1 MKTKID
7 IARILLEVKCLEF
20 NVTHPHLYASGL
32 RGPIYCDN
40 RLILGA
46 VVERKHIIDAF
57 IAAIKKSNLA
67 FDIVAGVATAGIP
80 YAAWIADALK
90 KPLVYIRPVPKDHGK
105 RNSVEGMSI
114 EGKKVLL
121 VEDLINQGES
131 SAHVCDQV
139 KECGGLV
146 VALFCIVDY
155 VTPRSRELFA
165 ERNIK
170 VYSLTDFFTLLNVA
184 QSIGLISVSDSVKII
199 EWHKNPQT
207 WKA

>member
-90 KPLVYIRPVPKDHGK
+90 KPLVYIRPC
-105 RNSVEGMSI
+105 
-114 EGKKVLL
+114 LL
-121 VEDLINQGES
+121 
-131 SAHVCDQV
+131 
-139 KECGGLV
+139 
-146 VALFCIVDY
+146 Y
-155 VTPRSRELFA
+155 T
-165 ERNIK
+165 
-170 VYSLTDFFTLLNVA
+170 
-184 QSIGLISVSDSVKII
+184 SDAAD
-199 EWHKNPQT
+199 E
-207 WKA
+207 